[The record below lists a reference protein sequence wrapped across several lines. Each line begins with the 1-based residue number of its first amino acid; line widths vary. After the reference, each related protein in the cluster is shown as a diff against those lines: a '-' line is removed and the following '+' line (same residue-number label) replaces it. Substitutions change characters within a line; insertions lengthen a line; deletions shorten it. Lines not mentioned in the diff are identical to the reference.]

1 MLVVIHRP
9 SLTNSY
15 PCSGLEVP
23 SGHDDDDSVASA
35 ENVFHKVTRLESKLH
50 RVEREQRELT
60 SQQRSNALRS
70 QELED
75 HDAQRIRDRQQLE
88 AKVLALSDD
97 IAQLTARLEDVQNK
111 AVSEDVLMHTHVRL
125 LEQMQGENNALK
137 KKIKALSA
145 HTAKACRALD
155 DGLQDAQGTSVELLS
170 FCEQVQTALNA
181 APHAPSVELRSP
193 KLRRSASSRS
203 RWEWDAADGNGGG
216 SSDDA

>member
-1 MLVVIHRP
+1 M
-9 SLTNSY
+9 
-15 PCSGLEVP
+15 CSGLEIP
-23 SGHDDDDSVASA
+23 LGGNDDDDDDSAASF
-35 ENVFHKVTRLESKLH
+35 ENVFHKVNKLESKLH

-60 SQQRSNALRS
+60 NQQRSNALRS

-88 AKVLALSDD
+88 AKVSQLSEH
-97 IAQLTARLEDVQNK
+97 IAQLTARLEDVQQK

-145 HTAKACRALD
+145 QTAKACRALD

-170 FCEQVQTALNA
+170 FCEKVQATLNTA
-181 APHAPSVELRSP
+181 APHMPPVELRSP
-193 KLRRSASSRS
+193 SKLRSTAASRS
-203 RWEWDAADGNGGG
+203 RWAWDAPDADGVVDDDDD
-216 SSDDA
+216 DDA